1 MKKMQ
6 LEEDDDDKAL
16 NKLSYDE
23 ITNYVDIMNWKSVLL
38 IN

>member
-6 LEEDDDDKAL
+6 LDEDKDDKAL

-23 ITNYVDIMNWKSVLL
+23 IQNYVDIMNWNSVLP